1 MCSTKFAII
10 VFCCIFFTVLTG
22 YSQVHISGKV
32 LNSKAMP
39 VELATVFLQSG
50 GAEPR
55 VTLADSL
62 GGYTFSV
69 TKGTYNFRV
78 SMVNYKTKEVVLT
91 VEHDTIINITLEENI
106 KELSG
111 VVVTSSKPV
120 VERKIDRIV
129 FNVENRVFSGGGDA
143 LDALKESP
151 GVRVNNDNV
160 SIIGKSTLQ
169 VMINGRLIRLSGND
183 LSNYLRSVKYEDIAK
198 IEVITNPP
206 ANYDAEGNSGL
217 INIVLKKNNKENF
230 SGSVN
235 GSYSQA
241 SYPTGIIGGDLNYQ
255 KKKVSVFSGFRYRN
269 GSTGPFLSSNVYYP
283 SQTWS
288 SESNRRNYYKYISG
302 RAGVDYQINKRSAAQ
317 VQYIVTTSDWDI
329 KDFEKTSI
337 LNTRRNVF
345 DSVLKTSSY
354 STSTNYSHSINGDY
368 KIELDSLGRKI
379 VLNADY
385 FYYSNDADRPSAT
398 ASYVGDNLNY
408 RSLFRQDN
416 LASQAIRIYSSKV
429 DVTLPY
435 KFGTIETGGKI
446 SFINNE
452 SNASL
457 YKYQGDTAV
466 IDPANSNIFLYTEN
480 TQAVY
485 GSFTKKPGKKW
496 SLKTGLRLEATQTR
510 GNSETLKQVNK
521 NNYIRL
527 FPTLYITY
535 APNDRQTFSFNY
547 GRRIRRPNYGNL
559 NPFRWYTN
567 PYSFTEGNPSLQP
580 SYTDILELS
589 HTYKDN
595 LISSVYLNRIRNGYG
610 QVTFLKA
617 DTNIQITRS
626 VNYYDSYQTGW
637 SESYTVKPLPFWQS
651 YNQFYL
657 YYSHATAAIEGVPAR
672 QDGWGAYFS
681 TNNTFSLNAKKTATA
696 EIDYWY
702 QFPESTD
709 LTVTNGYSQ
718 LDVGLKL
725 QLLKKKLQ
733 TSFIVTDVFSGC
745 RPVFT
750 TSNNEIKQVF
760 RNYFDQRSLR
770 ITVNYPFGNSKI
782 KSKQH
787 AAGNEDEK
795 KRAN

>member
-1 MCSTKFAII
+1 
-10 VFCCIFFTVLTG
+10 
-22 YSQVHISGKV
+22 
-32 LNSKAMP
+32 
-39 VELATVFLQSG
+39 
-50 GAEPR
+50 
-55 VTLADSL
+55 
-62 GGYTFSV
+62 
-69 TKGTYNFRV
+69 
-78 SMVNYKTKEVVLT
+78 
-91 VEHDTIINITLEENI
+91 
-106 KELSG
+106 
-111 VVVTSSKPV
+111 
-120 VERKIDRIV
+120 
-129 FNVENRVFSGGGDA
+129 VFSGGGDA

-151 GVRVNNDNV
+151 GVRVNNDNI
-160 SIIGKSTLQ
+160 SIIGKSELQ
-169 VMINGRLIRLSGND
+169 VMINGRLIHLSGND
-183 LSNYLRSVKYEDIAK
+183 LSNYLRSIKYDDISR

-230 SGSVN
+230 SGNLN

-255 KKKVSVFSGFRYRN
+255 KKKVSFFSGFRYRD
-269 GSTGPFLSSNVYYP
+269 GSTGPFLSSKVYYP
-283 SQTWS
+283 LQTWG

-302 RAGVDYQINKRSAAQ
+302 RAGIDYQVTKRSSAQ
-317 VQYIVTTSDWDI
+317 IQYIVTTSNWDI

-337 LNTRRNVF
+337 LNTRSYEF
-345 DSVLKTSSY
+345 DSVLKTNSY
-354 STSTNYSHSINGDY
+354 SSSTNYSHSISGDY
-368 KIELDSLGRKI
+368 KIDLDSLGRKI

-385 FYYSNDADRPSAT
+385 FYYSNDQDRPSAT
-398 ASYVGDNLNY
+398 ASYIGDNMNY
-408 RSLFRQDN
+408 SSLFRQENRANQDI
-416 LASQAIRIYSSKV
+416 SIYSSKL
-429 DVTLPY
+429 DLTLPY
-435 KFGTIETGGKI
+435 KFGVIEMGGKV

-457 YKYQGDTAV
+457 YKFNAGTAVLDTAS
-466 IDPANSNIFLYTEN
+466 SNKFLYTEN

-485 GSFTKKPGKKW
+485 GSFSKKPGTKW
-496 SLKTGLRLEATQTR
+496 TLKTGLRLEATQTT
-510 GNSETLKQVNK
+510 GNSETLKQVSK

-535 APNDRQTFSFNY
+535 TADEHQTFSFNY

-567 PYSFTEGNPSLQP
+567 PYSYTEGNPSLQP

-595 LISSVYLNRIRNGYG
+595 LISTVYLNRIKSGYG
-610 QVTFLKA
+610 QVTFLTA
-617 DTNIQITRS
+617 DTNIQATKS

-657 YYSHATAAIEGVPAR
+657 YYSHATAAIQSVPAK

-681 TNNTFSLNAKKTATA
+681 TNNSFSLNSKKTATA
-696 EIDYWY
+696 EVNYWY

-718 LDVGLKL
+718 LDIGLKL

-733 TSFIVTDVFSGC
+733 TSFIVTDIFSGS

-750 TSNNEIKQVF
+750 THNNGIKQVF

-787 AAGNEDEK
+787 STGNEDEK